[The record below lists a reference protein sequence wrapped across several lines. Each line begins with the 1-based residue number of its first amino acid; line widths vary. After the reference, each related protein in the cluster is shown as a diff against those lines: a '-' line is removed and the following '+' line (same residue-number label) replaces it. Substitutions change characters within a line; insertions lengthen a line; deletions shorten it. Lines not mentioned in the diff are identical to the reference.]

1 MSTHAPFN
9 AGEPLAYFV
18 TWTTYGTWLPGD
30 DRGWRRKGEPEV
42 QPSNPFLVEGA
53 RSRMKEKPFTLSH
66 EYRRLVE
73 RTIRRHCEL
82 RHWTLHAVNARTNP
96 IHVVVT
102 AVGYRPETV
111 RDQFKAWC
119 TRALKEAGATRNR
132 FWTEG
137 GRCDWVNAD
146 AGLERVVTYVLEVQD
161 RQGRDEDEAP

>member
-9 AGEPLAYFV
+9 AGEPLAYFL

-30 DRGWRRKGEPEV
+30 DRGWRCKGEPEV
-42 QPSNPFLVEGA
+42 QPPNPFLAEMA
-53 RSRMKEKPFTLSH
+53 RSRMKEKEFTLSH
-66 EYRRLVE
+66 EHRRLVE

-82 RHWTLHAVNARTNP
+82 RRWALHAVNARTNH

-102 AVGYRPETV
+102 AAGYRPETI

-119 TRALKEAGATRNR
+119 TRVLKEAGAARNR

-137 GRCDWVNAD
+137 GRCDWIND
-146 AGLERVVTYVLEVQD
+146 EAGLGSAVTSVLEVQD
-161 RQGRDEDEAP
+161 RKGRDEAP